1 MMIFLR
7 LGKPNWQTYFV
18 NYANSGNLLDQSFEV
33 SSEIKF
39 SLVTAQKMSCFVIN
53 SSQLDSEYSLVRVLC
68 GHGFFLL
75 NI

>member
-18 NYANSGNLLDQSFEV
+18 TYANSGNLLDQSFEV

-39 SLVTAQKMSCFVIN
+39 SLVTTQKMSCFVIN
-53 SSQLDSEYSLVRVLC
+53 SS
-68 GHGFFLL
+68 
-75 NI
+75 